1 MSSVSFDNATYPLSD
16 VQENPARYLA
26 RLERA
31 KVTPGHAVCLCVPRR
46 EPLRLVIRRYGKFCH
61 LAGWPED
68 GHRHFPGGTNAPAC
82 PFYKDRDAQSS
93 NGDVDTT
100 AAIVATPGGINAKLD
115 IALVQRESA
124 SGARRTAG
132 TGSSGTSRRAASLLA
147 FLQTLWMTA
156 RLNRWSGLATSRHW
170 GICNAMLLAE
180 LGDAVVNGEPA
191 QTALHVMR
199 RYEEADRAAINAEF
213 DAFLDG
219 VAITGVTSC
228 RGLIIGEVNELART
242 QFGYSLS
249 LRQSARKYYCSTE
262 LVAHAEKTFAH
273 AWRALGDRSAR
284 VVAIL
289 LVERTSKGH
298 LRLVDLAAMLC
309 SAAFL
314 PCDSIHEVALANRL
328 VTEHRAFEKPMRMTR
343 GEDMLP
349 DFELTDTAP
358 RYHVEVYGMN
368 GLPAYEARKE
378 AKRELRRQRGIPAL
392 EWDVDKTPLPQLTL
406 PPAAV
411 AAASRQRSTT

>member
-1 MSSVSFDNATYPLSD
+1 MTEVFFDSAPFALSD

-31 KVTPGHAVCLCVPRR
+31 KVTPGHAVCLCIPRR

-68 GHRHFPGGTNAPAC
+68 GHRHFPGNTNAPAC
-82 PFYKDRDAQSS
+82 PFYKDHDAQSS
-93 NGDVDTT
+93 SGNVDTT
-100 AAIVATPGGINAKLD
+100 AAIVATPVGINAKLD
-115 IALVQRESA
+115 IALVQREAA
-124 SGARRTAG
+124 SGARRTG
-132 TGSSGTSRRAASLLA
+132 RPGHSGAARRAASLLA
-147 FLQTLWMTA
+147 FLQTLWMTS
-156 RLNRWSGLATSRHW
+156 RLNRWNGLATSRHW

-180 LGDAVVNGEPA
+180 LGDAVINGESA

-213 DAFLDG
+213 DAFLDA
-219 VAITGVTSC
+219 VAIAGATSR
-228 RGLIIGEVNELART
+228 RGLVIGEMNEIART

-249 LRQSARKYYCSTE
+249 LRQSARKYYCSSD

-309 SAAFL
+309 SATFL
-314 PCDSIHEVALANRL
+314 PCDSIHEVVLANRL
-328 VTEHRAFEKPMRMTR
+328 VTEHRAFEKPMRMKK
-343 GEDMLP
+343 GEEMLP

-368 GLPAYEARKE
+368 GMPAYEARKQ
-378 AKRELRRQRGIPAL
+378 AKRELRLQRGIPAI
-392 EWDVDKTPLPQLTL
+392 EWDVDQTPLMQLTL
-406 PPAAV
+406 PPAG
-411 AAASRQRSTT
+411 